1 MTGAST
7 EPWSSKLRRQSG
19 HCRVSQISLALL
31 VLSLVWAG
39 LVSGNPV
46 TTENVTA
53 RLVAERI
60 EIAPGETLDLA
71 LVFEIRPGW
80 HTYWRNPGDSGDPP
94 RIHWTL
100 PKGVEAG
107 PLRWPRPELIPVG
120 PLANYGYSDHA
131 VHLIALSVPADWP
144 IGEPV
149 RIRADVD
156 WLVCEEHCVP
166 ESGRLDLTLATVA
179 VARAATGAAVGP
191 GPIDPAQAEVF
202 AAARAGLPQGRIE
215 GAVLGTAGERLGL
228 VVPARKLPETI
239 EGVWFFA
246 GEWGLIE
253 HAAAQPWREVDDELT
268 IDLSPGALAGQAAP
282 EGLLVVAD
290 ARGQIHSYEVGAV
303 RGPLPEDIT
312 RVRPIGLT
320 LAFVFAFL
328 GGLILNLMPCVF
340 PILAIKALSLING
353 LSGQGPEAARER
365 AVHGVA
371 YTAGVLL
378 FFAALAGLLLALRA
392 GGTAVGWGFQLQY
405 PPFVVFMAY
414 VFFVIGLSL
423 SGAVTIGA
431 RLMSLGG
438 AGTGSGT
445 AGAFGTGAL
454 AALVAA
460 PCTAPFMGAALGYA
474 VTLSWPLAL
483 AIMLTLGFGLA
494 LPFLVLSLVP
504 RLATLLP
511 RPGAWMETLKQALA
525 FPMFAGAA
533 WLVWV
538 LSVQTGSAGVALAL
552 GGLVLL
558 AFGLWLRERTRGL
571 PSARRR
577 WGLAATSAA
586 LVGALYLGV
595 ATDRLAAPT
604 LSEGEQSASRLASEP
619 YSSERLA
626 AARDARRPV
635 FVNMT
640 AAWCITCL
648 VNERVALS
656 TSGVARSFSD
666 AGVLYLK
673 GDWTNRDPAI
683 TAYLAEHGR
692 NGVPLYVFYPPGG
705 DPQVLPQILSEE
717 MVRRAI
723 RPSSAGSSLGS
734 SGGDG

>member
-1 MTGAST
+1 MGGMCIAPSSSIAYRRSAYCRFFQTG
-7 EPWSSKLRRQSG
+7 
-19 HCRVSQISLALL
+19 LALL
-31 VLSLVWAG
+31 VLFLVWSG
-39 LVSGNPV
+39 SVSANLV

-60 EIAPGETLDLA
+60 EIAPGETMDLA

-94 RIHWTL
+94 RVDWTL
-100 PKGVEAG
+100 PEGVEAG
-107 PLRWPRPELIPVG
+107 PLSWPRPEVIPVG
-120 PLANYGYSDHA
+120 PLANYGYSERV
-131 VHLIALSVPADWP
+131 VHLVALSVPADWP

-149 RIRADVD
+149 RIRADVE

-166 ESGRLDLTLATVA
+166 ESGRFDLTLP
-179 VARAATGAAVGP
+179 TGSGAGAGVEAGVGS
-191 GPIDPAQAEVF
+191 GPIDQAQAEVF
-202 AAARAGLPQGRIE
+202 AAARAGLPDGRIE
-215 GAVLGTAGERLGL
+215 GAVLGAAGAGLGL
-228 VVPARKLPETI
+228 VIPADGLPEAI
-239 EGVWFFA
+239 DGAWFFA

-253 HAAAQPWREVDDELT
+253 HAAEQPWRLVDGHLR
-268 IDLSPGALAGQAAP
+268 IDLSPGALADQVAP
-282 EGLLVVAD
+282 DGLLVVAN
-290 ARGQIHSYEVGAV
+290 ALGEVRSYEVAAV
-303 RGPLPEDIT
+303 RGPLLEDVA
-312 RVRPIGLT
+312 RDRPIGLP
-320 LAFVFAFL
+320 LAFVFALL

-340 PILAIKALSLING
+340 PILAMKALSLING

-365 AVHGVA
+365 VLHGVA

-378 FFAALAGLLLALRA
+378 FFAGLAVLLLALRA
-392 GGTAVGWGFQLQY
+392 GGAAVGWGFQLQY
-405 PPFVVFMAY
+405 PPFVAFMAY

-423 SGAVTIGA
+423 AGAVTLGA

-438 AGTGSGT
+438 ARTGSGT

-460 PCTAPFMGAALGYA
+460 PCTAPFMGVALGYA

-494 LPFLVLSLVP
+494 LPFLALSLLP
-504 RLATLLP
+504 RLARLLP
-511 RPGAWMETLKQALA
+511 KPGAWMETLKQALA
-525 FPMFAGAA
+525 FPMFAAAA

-538 LSVQTGSAGVALAL
+538 LSVQTGSAGVALVL

-558 AFGLWLRERTRGL
+558 AFGLWLREHTRSL
-571 PSARRR
+571 PSMRRR

-586 LVGALYLGV
+586 LIGALYLGV

-604 LSEGEQSASRLASEP
+604 LSEGEVSASGLASEP
-619 YSSERLA
+619 YSPERLA
-626 AARDARRPV
+626 AAIDARRPV

-656 TSGVARSFSD
+656 ASDVARSFSD

-683 TAYLAEHGR
+683 TAYLADHGR
-692 NGVPLYVFYPPGG
+692 NGVPLYVFYPPDGE
-705 DPQVLPQILSEE
+705 PQVLPQILTEE
-717 MVRRAI
+717 MVLRAI
-723 RPSSAGSSLGS
+723 RSSAPGS
-734 SGGDG
+734 SGRDG

>member
-1 MTGAST
+1 M
-7 EPWSSKLRRQSG
+7 
-19 HCRVSQISLALL
+19 
-31 VLSLVWAG
+31 
-39 LVSGNPV
+39 
-46 TTENVTA
+46 
-53 RLVAERI
+53 
-60 EIAPGETLDLA
+60 
-71 LVFEIRPGW
+71 
-80 HTYWRNPGDSGDPP
+80 
-94 RIHWTL
+94 
-100 PKGVEAG
+100 
-107 PLRWPRPELIPVG
+107 RWPRPELIPVG
-120 PLANYGYSDHA
+120 PLANYGYSDRA

-166 ESGRLDLTLATVA
+166 ESGRFDLTLATG
-179 VARAATGAAVGP
+179 AATGALVGS
-191 GPIDPAQAEVF
+191 GPIDPAQTEVF
-202 AAARAGLPQGRIE
+202 AAARAGLPVGRIE
-215 GAVLGTAGERLGL
+215 GAVLGAAAAGLGL
-228 VVPARKLPETI
+228 VIPADGLPEGI
-239 EGVWFFA
+239 DGAWFFA

-253 HAAAQPWREVDDELT
+253 HAAAQPWRLVDDGQLR
-268 IDLSPGALAGQAAP
+268 IDLSPGALADEAAP
-282 EGLLVVAD
+282 DGLLVVAD
-290 ARGQIHSYEVGAV
+290 ARGEVRSYEVAAV
-303 RGPLPEDIT
+303 RGPLPGTIAPD
-312 RVRPIGLT
+312 RPIGLP
-320 LAFVFAFL
+320 LAFLFALL

-340 PILAIKALSLING
+340 PILAMKALSLING

-365 AVHGVA
+365 ALHGLA

-378 FFAALAGLLLALRA
+378 FFAGLAALLLALRA
-392 GGTAVGWGFQLQY
+392 GGAAVGWGFQLQY

-414 VFFVIGLSL
+414 VFFAIGLSL

-438 AGTGSGT
+438 ARAGSGT

-483 AIMLTLGFGLA
+483 SIMLTLGFGLA

-504 RLATLLP
+504 RLARLLP
-511 RPGAWMETLKQALA
+511 KPGAWMETLKQALA
-525 FPMFAGAA
+525 FPMFAAAA

-538 LSVQTGSAGVALAL
+538 LSVQTGSAGVALVL
-552 GGLVLL
+552 GGLVLS
-558 AFGLWLRERTRGL
+558 AFGLWLRERTRSL

-604 LSEGEQSASRLASEP
+604 LSEGEPSAGGLASEP
-619 YSSERLA
+619 YSPERLA

-656 TSGVARSFSD
+656 TSDVARSFSD
-666 AGVLYLK
+666 AGVVYLK

-683 TAYLAEHGR
+683 TAYLADHGR
-692 NGVPLYVFYPPGG
+692 NGVPLYVFYPPDG
-705 DPQVLPQILSEE
+705 DPRVLPQILNED
-717 MVRRAI
+717 MVLRAI
-723 RPSSAGSSLGS
+723 RSVAPGS
-734 SGGDG
+734 SGRDG

>member
-1 MTGAST
+1 MTGTCIEPSSRIPHRRST
-7 EPWSSKLRRQSG
+7 SRGLFRMG
-19 HCRVSQISLALL
+19 LVLL
-31 VLSLVWAG
+31 VLSLVLSLVWPG
-39 LVSGNPV
+39 LVQANPI

-53 RLVAERI
+53 RLVAERM
-60 EIAPGETLDLA
+60 EVAPGDTLDLA

-94 RIHWTL
+94 RVDWTL
-100 PKGVEAG
+100 PEGVEAG
-107 PLRWPRPELIPVG
+107 PLRWPRPEVIPVG
-120 PLANYGYSDHA
+120 PLANYGYSERA
-131 VHLIALSVPADWP
+131 VHLIALSVPAEWP

-166 ESGRLDLTLATVA
+166 ESGRFDLTLATVA
-179 VARAATGAAVGP
+179 AAGAAVGP
-191 GPIDPAQAEVF
+191 GPIDPAEAEVF

-215 GAVLGTAGERLGL
+215 GAVLGVAGAGLGL
-228 VVPARKLPETI
+228 VIPAHGLPEEI
-239 EGVWFFA
+239 DGAWFFA

-253 HAAAQPWREVDDELT
+253 HAAEQPWRLVDGRLR
-268 IDLSPGALAGQAAP
+268 IDLSPGSLADQATP
-282 EGLLVVAD
+282 DGLLVVAD
-290 ARGQIHSYEVGAV
+290 ARGERRSYEVVAV
-303 RGPLPEDIT
+303 RGPLPGTIASD
-312 RVRPIGLT
+312 RPLGLP
-320 LAFVFAFL
+320 LAFVFALL

-340 PILAIKALSLING
+340 PILAMKALSLING

-365 AVHGVA
+365 VLHGAA
-371 YTAGVLL
+371 YTAGVLT
-378 FFAALAGLLLALRA
+378 FFAGLAALLLALRA
-392 GGTAVGWGFQLQY
+392 GGAAVGWGFQLQY
-405 PPFVVFMAY
+405 PPFVVVMAY

-423 SGAVTIGA
+423 SGAVSIGA

-438 AGTGSGT
+438 ARAGSGT

-494 LPFLVLSLVP
+494 LPFLALSLVP
-504 RLATLLP
+504 RLASLLP
-511 RPGAWMETLKQALA
+511 KPGAWMETLKQALA
-525 FPMFAGAA
+525 FPMFAAAA

-577 WGLAATSAA
+577 WGLTATSAA

-604 LSEGEQSASRLASEP
+604 LSEGEQSASAIASEP
-619 YSSERLA
+619 YSPERLA

-656 TSGVARSFSD
+656 TPSVARNFSD

-692 NGVPLYVFYPPGG
+692 NGVPLYVFYPPDG
-705 DPQVLPQILSEE
+705 DPQVLPQILTED
-717 MVRRAI
+717 MVRRVI
-723 RPSSAGSSLGS
+723 RPSSAGSS
-734 SGGDG
+734 GGHG

>member
-1 MTGAST
+1 M
-7 EPWSSKLRRQSG
+7 
-19 HCRVSQISLALL
+19 
-31 VLSLVWAG
+31 
-39 LVSGNPV
+39 

-60 EIAPGETLDLA
+60 EVAPGETLDLA

-94 RIHWTL
+94 RIEWTL
-100 PKGVEAG
+100 PDGVEAG

-120 PLANYGYSDHA
+120 PLTNYGYSERA

-156 WLVCEEHCVP
+156 WLVCEEHCIP
-166 ESGRLDLTLATVA
+166 ESGRFDLTLAT
-179 VARAATGAAVGP
+179 AAGAGEAVGP
-191 GPIDPAQAEVF
+191 APIDPAQAEVF
-202 AAARAGLPQGRIE
+202 AAARAELPRGRIE
-215 GAVLGTAGERLGL
+215 GAVLGAAGTGLGL
-228 VVPARKLPETI
+228 VIPADGLPQEI
-239 EGVWFFA
+239 DGVWFFA

-253 HAAAQPWREVDDELT
+253 HAAQQSWRLVDGQLR
-268 IDLSPGALAGQAAP
+268 IDLSPGALADQAAP
-282 EGLLVVAD
+282 DGLLVVAD
-290 ARGQIHSYEVGAV
+290 MRGEVRSYEIAAV
-303 RGPLPEDIT
+303 RGSLPGTIPPD
-312 RVRPIGLT
+312 RPIGLP
-320 LAFVFAFL
+320 LAFVFALL

-340 PILAIKALSLING
+340 PILAMKALSLIHS

-365 AVHGVA
+365 VLHGLA

-378 FFAALAGLLLALRA
+378 FFAGLAALLLALRA
-392 GGTAVGWGFQLQY
+392 GGAAVGWGFQLQY
-405 PPFVVFMAY
+405 PPFVAFMAY

-423 SGAVTIGA
+423 SGAITIGA

-438 AGTGSGT
+438 TGTGSGT

-504 RLATLLP
+504 RLARLLP
-511 RPGAWMETLKQALA
+511 KPGAWMETLKQALA
-525 FPMFAGAA
+525 FPMFAAAA

-538 LSVQTGSAGVALAL
+538 LSVQTGSGGVALVL
-552 GGLVLL
+552 GGLVLS
-558 AFGLWLRERTRGL
+558 AFGLWLRERTRSL

-577 WGLAATSAA
+577 LGVAATSAA
-586 LVGALYLGV
+586 LIGALYLGV
-595 ATDRLAAPT
+595 TTDRLTAPVP
-604 LSEGEQSASRLASEP
+604 SPGDESGSGLASEP
-619 YSSERLA
+619 YSPERLA
-626 AARDARRPV
+626 AARAERRPV

-656 TSGVARSFSD
+656 ASDVARTFSD

-692 NGVPLYVFYPPGG
+692 NGVPLYVFYPPDG
-705 DPQVLPQILSEE
+705 DPQVLPQILTEDL
-717 MVRRAI
+717 VRRAI
-723 RPSSAGSSLGS
+723 RTSTQGSPGR
-734 SGGDG
+734 DG